1 MIRWMKGE
9 QTIDPIEGYEG
20 LIQRHAK
27 TPLTPGSAIWMA
39 RSKAYVMRGQDV
51 KGKFGLDAKGRQ
63 APEGVVVD
71 LS

>member
-1 MIRWMKGE
+1 MIRWMKGK

-39 RSKAYVMRGQDV
+39 RSFPYHFNRDRRMVGV
-51 KGKFGLDAKGRQ
+51 DA
-63 APEGVVVD
+63 EGEV
-71 LS
+71 LEGN